1 MSVSDE
7 FSLPSAR
14 GGRRVAQPLAIELVR
29 SLTVEDVPL
38 LENPPPVGSESR
50 AIAEL
55 RSTHHSL
62 AQVLAKGHTNEEAA
76 LITGYS
82 PSRISILR
90 SDPAFAELLSHYQV
104 MREQVFVDVLDRM
117 KVLGLSTLE
126 ELQSRLE
133 QRPEGF
139 TARELMEMTELLLIK
154 GRTGVAGAAGG
165 ERGPQGGNLPII
177 NVSFVSADP
186 KQSIVIDGKSE

>member
-1 MSVSDE
+1 MMDE
-7 FSLPSAR
+7 YQLPSAR
-14 GGRRVAQPLAIELVR
+14 GGRRVAQPLQLEVVR
-29 SLTVEDVPL
+29 PLGADDLAL
-38 LENPPPVGSESR
+38 LEAPPPVGSETR

-90 SDPAFAELLSHYQV
+90 SDPAFAELLVHYQTL
-104 MREQVFVDVLDRM
+104 RELVYVDVLERM

-133 QRPEGF
+133 NRPEGF
-139 TARELMEMTELLLIK
+139 SARELMEMTELLLMK
-154 GRTGVAGAAGG
+154 GRTGVNGAAGG
-165 ERGPQGGNLPII
+165 DRGPVQGMLPVI

-186 KQSIVIDGKSE
+186 KGKLVIDGTVE